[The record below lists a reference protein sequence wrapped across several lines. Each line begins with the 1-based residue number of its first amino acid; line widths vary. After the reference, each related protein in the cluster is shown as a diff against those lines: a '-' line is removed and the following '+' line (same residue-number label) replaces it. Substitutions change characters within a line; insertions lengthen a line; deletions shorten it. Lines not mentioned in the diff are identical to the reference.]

1 METSLIFVH
10 SSHLV
15 KVTVRMS
22 RNLFY
27 IGAIMLKWYALKI
40 SPERWGLVC
49 LVHNWNVMHDKLKL
63 ACLFAHIFTHQS
75 VHVHIHMHLLMT
87 YWPFSSL
94 QMILAFPVL
103 PFILKVTVE
112 SWLPFMSP
120 SGRVIQ
126 WTSSFLHPLTY
137 CWEKR
142 HRLSVTFCHLCSAI
156 KSKITRMSS

>member
-1 METSLIFVH
+1 MCVSYYHFYRMLSMVKYHGNFSDFCALFTSGQGNSQNVEEFVLYWSNNAKVICFKNFTRKMGLGLSCAQVKCTAWQIETSMFVCTYIH
-10 SSHLV
+10 S
-15 KVTVRMS
+15 
-22 RNLFY
+22 
-27 IGAIMLKWYALKI
+27 
-40 SPERWGLVC
+40 
-49 LVHNWNVMHDKLKL
+49 
-63 ACLFAHIFTHQS
+63 S

-126 WTSSFLHPLTY
+126 WTSSFLLRLTY
-137 CWEKR
+137 CW
-142 HRLSVTFCHLCSAI
+142 
-156 KSKITRMSS
+156 